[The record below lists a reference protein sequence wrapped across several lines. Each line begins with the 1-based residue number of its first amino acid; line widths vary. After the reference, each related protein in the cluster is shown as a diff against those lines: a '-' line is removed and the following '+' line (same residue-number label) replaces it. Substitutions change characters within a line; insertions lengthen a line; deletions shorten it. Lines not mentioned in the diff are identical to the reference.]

1 MRPRMTAKRIRARIT
16 GRVQGVFYRAS
27 AAERAGDLGLVGWVR
42 NAADGAVEL
51 EAEGPAERVED
62 AGQCDWIEP
71 ELIEELIAWCR
82 RGPPAARVSDVHS
95 EWIDATGQERAFHV
109 RH

>member
-1 MRPRMTAKRIRARIT
+1 MPPRMTAKRIRARVT
-16 GRVQGVFYRAS
+16 GRVQGVCYRAS
-27 AAERAGDLGLVGWVR
+27 AADRASELGLVGWVQ

-51 EAEGPAERVED
+51 EAEGPPER
-62 AGQCDWIEP
+62 
-71 ELIEELIAWCR
+71 LEELIAWCR

-95 EWIDATGQERAFHV
+95 EWIDPLGQERAFRV

>member
-1 MRPRMTAKRIRARIT
+1 MTAKRIRARIT
-16 GRVQGVFYRAS
+16 GRVQGVYYRAS
-27 AAERAGDLGLVGWVR
+27 AAERAGELGLVGWVR

-51 EAEGPAERVED
+51 EAEGPPERV
-62 AGQCDWIEP
+62 
-71 ELIEELIAWCR
+71 EELIAWCR

-95 EWIDATGQERAFHV
+95 EWIDAIGQERAFRV

>member
-1 MRPRMTAKRIRARIT
+1 MTAKRIRARIT
-16 GRVQGVFYRAS
+16 GRVQGVCYRAS
-27 AAERAGDLGLVGWVR
+27 AAERASDLGLVGWVR

-51 EAEGPAERVED
+51 EAEGRPER
-62 AGQCDWIEP
+62 
-71 ELIEELIAWCR
+71 LEELIAWCR

-95 EWIDATGQERAFHV
+95 EWIDPVGQERAFRV

>member
-1 MRPRMTAKRIRARIT
+1 MPPRMTAKRIRARIT
-16 GRVQGVFYRAS
+16 GRVQGVCYRAS

-51 EAEGPAERVED
+51 EAEGPPER
-62 AGQCDWIEP
+62 
-71 ELIEELIAWCR
+71 IEELIAWCR
-82 RGPPAARVSDVHS
+82 QGPPAARVSDVHS
-95 EWIDATGQERAFHV
+95 EWIDPVGQERAFRV

>member
-1 MRPRMTAKRIRARIT
+1 MAAKRIRARVI

-27 AAERAGDLGLVGWVR
+27 AAERASELGLVGWVK
-42 NAADGAVEL
+42 NAADGSVEL
-51 EAEGPAERVED
+51 EAEGPEERID
-62 AGQCDWIEP
+62 
-71 ELIEELIAWCR
+71 ELIAWCR

-95 EWIDATGQERAFHV
+95 EWIDPLGQERAFRV

>member
-27 AAERAGDLGLVGWVR
+27 AAERAGELGLVGWVK

-51 EAEGPAERVED
+51 EAEGPPERV
-62 AGQCDWIEP
+62 
-71 ELIEELIAWCR
+71 EELIAWCR

-95 EWIDATGQERAFHV
+95 EWIDATGQERTFRV

>member
-1 MRPRMTAKRIRARIT
+1 MAAKRIRARVT

-27 AAERAGDLGLVGWVR
+27 AADRASELGLVGWVR
-42 NAADGAVEL
+42 NAADGSVEL
-51 EAEGPAERVED
+51 EAEGPPER
-62 AGQCDWIEP
+62 
-71 ELIEELIAWCR
+71 LEELIAWCR

-95 EWIDATGQERAFHV
+95 EWIDPIGQERGFRV

>member
-1 MRPRMTAKRIRARIT
+1 MPAKRIRARIT
-16 GRVQGVFYRAS
+16 GRVQGVCYRAS
-27 AAERAGDLGLVGWVR
+27 AAERAGELGLVGWVR

-51 EAEGPAERVED
+51 EAEGPAERID
-62 AGQCDWIEP
+62 
-71 ELIEELIAWCR
+71 ELIAWCR

-95 EWIDATGQERAFHV
+95 EWIDPLGQERAFRV

>member
-16 GRVQGVFYRAS
+16 GRVQGVYYRAS
-27 AAERAGDLGLVGWVR
+27 AAERAGELGLVGWVK

-51 EAEGPAERVED
+51 EAEGPPERV
-62 AGQCDWIEP
+62 
-71 ELIEELIAWCR
+71 EELIAWCR

-95 EWIDATGQERAFHV
+95 EWIDATGQERAFRV

>member
-1 MRPRMTAKRIRARIT
+1 MTAKRIRARIT
-16 GRVQGVFYRAS
+16 GRVQGVYYRAS
-27 AAERAGDLGLVGWVR
+27 AAERAGELGLVGWVK

-51 EAEGPAERVED
+51 EAEGPPERVE
-62 AGQCDWIEP
+62 
-71 ELIEELIAWCR
+71 ELITWCR

-95 EWIDATGQERAFHV
+95 EWIDATGQERAFRV

>member
-1 MRPRMTAKRIRARIT
+1 MTAKRIRARIT

-27 AAERAGDLGLVGWVR
+27 AAERAGELGLVGWVK
-42 NAADGAVEL
+42 NAPDGAVEL
-51 EAEGPAERVED
+51 EAEGPPERVD
-62 AGQCDWIEP
+62 
-71 ELIEELIAWCR
+71 ELIAWCR

-95 EWIDATGQERAFHV
+95 EWIDATGQERAFRV

>member
-1 MRPRMTAKRIRARIT
+1 MTAKRIRARIT
-16 GRVQGVFYRAS
+16 GRVQGVYYRAS
-27 AAERAGDLGLVGWVR
+27 AAERAGELGLVGWVK

-51 EAEGPAERVED
+51 EAEGPPERVE
-62 AGQCDWIEP
+62 
-71 ELIEELIAWCR
+71 ELIVWCR

-95 EWIDATGQERAFHV
+95 EWIDATGQERAFRV

>member
-1 MRPRMTAKRIRARIT
+1 MTAKRVRARIT

-27 AAERAGDLGLVGWVR
+27 TAERANQLGLVGWVR

-51 EAEGPAERVED
+51 EAEGPPAR
-62 AGQCDWIEP
+62 
-71 ELIEELIAWCR
+71 IEELIAWCR

-95 EWIDATGQERAFHV
+95 EWIEPIGKERAFRVEH
-109 RH
+109 